1 LSSEPYPFREK
12 HRRQLLDELP
22 GVRAALIDGELVSWY
37 GTRALHG
44 LPYLR
49 RLRRELANSPAT

>member
-1 LSSEPYPFREK
+1 MS
-12 HRRQLLDELP
+12 QLLDELP